1 MSVVNSTWHD
11 EALVPSEGLPEELV
25 ASLDDAPEGAVDQDL
40 IEADSPPQRNIVG
53 RIVQGLMSAWE
64 WSFGVV
70 SMIVILAFLATV
82 PILNLMSL
90 GYLLEVSGRIV
101 RTGKFTQGFVGIRK
115 AARIGSIV
123 AGTWLMF
130 LPLRL
135 LSDAWQSA
143 WLIDPQSVQTR
154 NLWVITMIATVAVSL
169 HVAWACY
176 RGGRL
181 RHFLWPAPIKFFKTI
196 FHGGMY
202 AQAREGTLAFIKELH
217 LWHYFSLGARGFVGT
232 LLWLLVPVLWMIA
245 ARQINDPGA
254 AFLASLPGMFMF
266 AFVLLYL
273 PFLQARFAAEN
284 RIKAL
289 FEVRAIRGLF
299 RQAPLAWWLALFT
312 TLLFA
317 LPLYL
322 LKIEMIDREIA
333 WLPSLF
339 FVVFIF
345 PARILS
351 GWAVAVARKREKPA
365 HFVWRW
371 MSRLAAIPVVVSYI
385 FFMYL
390 FLYISWRGADSLL
403 EQHAFLVPVPFLGA

>member
-1 MSVVNSTWHD
+1 MPVANASWPTD
-11 EALVPSEGLPEELV
+11 ELIAAEEIVRPLGDPPSSSETPDQGVGIPPKTPIFWRIGSGLL
-25 ASLDDAPEGAVDQDL
+25 
-40 IEADSPPQRNIVG
+40 
-53 RIVQGLMSAWE
+53 SAGDWC
-64 WSFGVV
+64 FGVV
-70 SMIVILAFLATV
+70 SMVVILAFLATV
-82 PILNLMSL
+82 PVLNLMSL
-90 GYLLEVSGRIV
+90 GYLLEVAGRIG

-115 AARIGSIV
+115 ASKIGSMV
-123 AGTWLMF
+123 AGAWLMF
-130 LPLRL
+130 LPLRF

-143 WLIDPQSVQTR
+143 WLIDPNSPQTR
-154 NLWVITMIATVAVSL
+154 NLWTVTMIATVAVGL

-176 RGGRL
+176 RGGRF
-181 RHFLWPAPIKFFKTI
+181 RHFLWPAPILFFKTI

-202 AQAREGTLAFIKELH
+202 AHAREGTLAFIRELH
-217 LWHYFSLGARGFVGT
+217 LWHYFSLGARGFFGT
-232 LLWLLVPVLWMIA
+232 LAWLAIPVLWMIG
-245 ARQINDPGA
+245 ARQITEPGA
-254 AFLASLPGMFMF
+254 AFVVSLPGMLMF

-273 PFLQARFAAEN
+273 PFLQAHFAAEN
-284 RIKAL
+284 RFKAL
-289 FEVRAIRGLF
+289 FEVRKVRSLF
-299 RQAPLAWWLALFT
+299 RQAPLAWWLALLT

-345 PARILS
+345 PARMLS
-351 GWAVAVARKREKPA
+351 GWALAVAKKREKPA

-371 MSRLAAIPVVVSYI
+371 LGRLAAIPVVVSYI

-403 EQHAFLVPVPFLGA
+403 EQHAFLVPVPFLGS

>member
-1 MSVVNSTWHD
+1 MAVVNSTWHD
-11 EALVPSEGLPEELV
+11 EALVPAEELI
-25 ASLDDAPEGAVDQDL
+25 APLNADNQSTSTEVPV
-40 IEADSPPQRNIVG
+40 EAAQPPQKNIVW
-53 RIVQGLMSAWE
+53 RATHGLMSAGE
-64 WSFGVV
+64 WCFGVV

-90 GYLLEVSGRIV
+90 GYLLEVSGRIA

-123 AGTWLMF
+123 AGAWLMF

-143 WLIDPQSVQTR
+143 WLIDPESVQTR
-154 NLWVITMIATVAVSL
+154 NLWIVTMVATVAVSL

-181 RHFLWPAPIKFFKTI
+181 RHFAWPAPIKFFKTI

-217 LWHYFSLGARGFVGT
+217 PWYYFSLGARGFFGT
-232 LLWLLVPVLWMIA
+232 LAWLLVPVLWMIS
-245 ARQINDPGA
+245 ARQINEPGA
-254 AFLASLPGMFMF
+254 AFAVSLPGMLMF

-284 RIKAL
+284 RFKAL
-289 FEVRAIRGLF
+289 FEVRKIRQLF
-299 RQAPLAWWLALFT
+299 RQAPLAWWLALFI

-322 LKIEMIDREIA
+322 LKVEMIDREIA

-345 PARILS
+345 PARMLS
-351 GWAVAVARKREKPA
+351 GWAVAVANRREQPA
-365 HFVWRW
+365 HFIWRW
-371 MSRLAAIPVVVSYI
+371 MRRLAAIPVVVAYI

>member
-11 EALVPSEGLPEELV
+11 EATVPAEELV
-25 ASLDDAPEGAVDQDL
+25 NPLDPSSEV
-40 IEADSPPQRNIVG
+40 SPPEAPPATAQPPQKNIFW
-53 RIVQGLMSAWE
+53 RMAAGLMSAWE
-64 WSFGVV
+64 WCFGAL

-90 GYLLEVSGRIV
+90 GYLLEVSGRIA
-101 RTGKFTQGFVGIRK
+101 RTGKFTAGFVGIRK

-123 AGTWLMF
+123 AGAWLMF

-135 LSDAWQSA
+135 LSGAWQSA
-143 WLIDPQSVQTR
+143 WLIDPESVQTR
-154 NLWVITMIATVAVSL
+154 NLWIVTMVATVAVSL

-181 RHFLWPAPIKFFKTI
+181 RHFLWPAPIKFFQTI

-202 AQAREGTLAFIKELH
+202 AQAREGTLAFIKQLH
-217 LWHYFSLGARGFVGT
+217 LWYYFSLGARGFFGT
-232 LLWLLVPVLWMIA
+232 LLWLLVPVLWMIG
-245 ARQINDPGA
+245 ARQINNPGA
-254 AFLASLPGMFMF
+254 AFAVSLPGMLLF
-266 AFVLLYL
+266 AAVLLYL

-284 RIKAL
+284 RFKAL
-289 FEVRAIRGLF
+289 FEVGAIRRLF
-299 RQAPLAWWLALFT
+299 RQAPLAWWLALFI

-339 FVVFIF
+339 FVVFII
-345 PARILS
+345 PARMLS
-351 GWAVAVARKREKPA
+351 GWAVAVAKRRERPA
-365 HFVWRW
+365 HFLWRW
-371 MSRLAAIPVVVSYI
+371 LSRLAAIPVVVSYI

>member
-1 MSVVNSTWHD
+1 MSVVNSTWH
-11 EALVPSEGLPEELV
+11 EEELV
-25 ASLDDAPEGAVDQDL
+25 RAEEPGELVVPLDRLPEGSVSETPSPSAQ
-40 IEADSPPQRNIVG
+40 PPQKNVFWRVAD
-53 RIVQGLMSAWE
+53 GLMSAWE
-64 WSFGVV
+64 WCFGVV

-90 GYLLEVSGRIV
+90 GYLLEVSGRIA

-123 AGTWLMF
+123 AGAWLMF

-143 WLIDPQSVQTR
+143 WLIDPESVQTR
-154 NLWVITMIATVAVSL
+154 NLWVVTMIATVAVSL

-181 RHFLWPAPIKFFKTI
+181 RHFLWPAPIKFFRTI
-196 FHGGMY
+196 FHGGMVT
-202 AQAREGTLAFIKELH
+202 QAREGTLAFMKELH
-217 LWHYFSLGARGFVGT
+217 LWHYFSMGARGFIGT
-232 LLWLLVPVLWMIA
+232 LIWLLVPVLWMIG
-245 ARQINDPGA
+245 ARQINEPGT
-254 AFLASLPGMFMF
+254 AFVVSLPGMLVF

-284 RIKAL
+284 RFKAL
-289 FEVRAIRGLF
+289 FEVRAIRQLF
-299 RQAPLAWWLALFT
+299 RQAPMAWWFALFI

-339 FVVFIF
+339 FVIFIF

-351 GWAVAVARKREKPA
+351 GWAVAVAKRREQPA

>member
-1 MSVVNSTWHD
+1 MSVANSTWQND
-11 EALVPSEGLPEELV
+11 QLVMAEEIAIEPGDSLPLPDQSPSQSVEPPKKNIVWRIGEGLL
-25 ASLDDAPEGAVDQDL
+25 
-40 IEADSPPQRNIVG
+40 
-53 RIVQGLMSAWE
+53 SAWD
-64 WSFGVV
+64 WCFGVV
-70 SMIVILAFLATV
+70 SMIVILAFLATI

-90 GYLLEVSGRIV
+90 GYLLEVAGRIA
-101 RTGKFTQGFVGIRK
+101 RTGKFTQGFVGVRK
-115 AARIGSIV
+115 AARIGSVV
-123 AGTWLMF
+123 AGAWLMF

-135 LSDAWQSA
+135 LSDSWQSA
-143 WLIDPQSVQTR
+143 WLIDPNSTQTR
-154 NLWVITMIATVAVSL
+154 NLWIITMVATVVVGL

-181 RHFLWPAPIKFFKTI
+181 RHFLWPAPILFFKTI
-196 FHGGMY
+196 LHGGMY
-202 AQAREGTLAFIKELH
+202 AHAREQTLSFLKELH
-217 LWHYFSLGARGFVGT
+217 LWHYFSLGVRGFFGT
-232 LLWLLVPVLWMIA
+232 LVWLVVPVLWMIA
-245 ARQINDPGA
+245 ARQINNPGA
-254 AFLASLPGMFMF
+254 AFVVSVPGMVIF

-273 PFLQARFAAEN
+273 PFLQAHFASEN
-284 RIKAL
+284 RFKAL
-289 FEVRAIRGLF
+289 FELGTIRRMF
-299 RQAPLAWWLALFT
+299 RRAPLAWWLALLV

-345 PARILS
+345 PARILA
-351 GWAVAVARKREKPA
+351 GWAVAVAKRREKPA
-365 HFVWRW
+365 HFLWRW
-371 MSRLAAIPVVVSYI
+371 MARLAAIPVVISYI

>member
-1 MSVVNSTWHD
+1 MSVVNSTWHAEELVPAEEFGYSID
-11 EALVPSEGLPEELV
+11 TDVNESLVPSETAAQPPRKNGFRQFGAGLL
-25 ASLDDAPEGAVDQDL
+25 
-40 IEADSPPQRNIVG
+40 
-53 RIVQGLMSAWE
+53 SAGE
-64 WSFGVV
+64 WCFGVM

-90 GYLLEVSGRIV
+90 GYLLEVSGRIA
-101 RTGKFTQGFVGIRK
+101 RTGKFSKGFVGIRK

-123 AGTWLMF
+123 AGAWLMF

-143 WLIDPQSVQTR
+143 WLIDPESVQTR
-154 NLWVITMIATVAVSL
+154 NLWVVTMIATVVVGL

-176 RGGRL
+176 RGGKF
-181 RHFLWPAPIKFFKTI
+181 RHFLWPAPIRFVKTI

-217 LWHYFSLGARGFVGT
+217 LWHYFSMGARGFIGT
-232 LLWLLVPVLWMIA
+232 LAWLAIPVLWMIG
-245 ARQINDPGA
+245 ARQINEPAG
-254 AFLASLPGMFMF
+254 AFLVSLPGMLIF

-273 PFLQARFAAEN
+273 PFLQARFASEN
-284 RIKAL
+284 RLKAL
-289 FEVRAIRGLF
+289 FEVGAIRRIF
-299 RQAPLAWWLALFT
+299 RQAPLAWWFALFI

-345 PARILS
+345 PARMLS
-351 GWAVAVARKREKPA
+351 GWALAVAQKRDKPA

-371 MSRLAAIPVVVSYI
+371 LSRLATIPVVVSYI

-390 FLYISWRGADSLL
+390 FLYISWRGANSLL

>member
-1 MSVVNSTWHD
+1 MSTANSAWD
-11 EALVPSEGLPEELV
+11 AKERALAQPKLRPGLLVSPETASVSAETDCPPQ
-25 ASLDDAPEGAVDQDL
+25 ASLLARVATGFFSVLEWCFGAFSL
-40 IEADSPPQRNIVG
+40 
-53 RIVQGLMSAWE
+53 
-64 WSFGVV
+64 
-70 SMIVILAFLATV
+70 IVILAFLATV

-90 GYLLEVSGRIV
+90 GYLLEVGGRIA
-101 RTGKFTQGFVGIRK
+101 RTGQISQGFIGIRK

-130 LPLRL
+130 LPLRF

-143 WLIDPQSVQTR
+143 WLIDPHSRPTKI
-154 NLWVITMIATVAVSL
+154 LWLVTMFATGVVGL

-181 RHFLWPAPIKFFKTI
+181 RHFIWPAPLRFFKTI

-202 AQAREGTLAFIKELH
+202 THAREETLAFIKELH
-217 LWHYFSLGARGFVGT
+217 LWHYFSLGARGFCGT
-232 LLWLLVPVLWMIA
+232 LVWLLVPVLWMIG
-245 ARQINDPGA
+245 ARQITEPGI
-254 AFLASLPGMFMF
+254 AFLVSLPGMVIF

-284 RIKAL
+284 RFRAL
-289 FEVRAIRGLF
+289 FELGTVRRLF
-299 RQAPLAWWLALFT
+299 RQAPLAWWSALLI

-322 LKIEMIDREIA
+322 LKVEMIDREIA

-345 PARILS
+345 PARLLA
-351 GWAVAVARKREKPA
+351 GWALARAKKREKPA
-365 HFVWRW
+365 HFLLRW
-371 MSRLAAIPVVVSYI
+371 LSRLATLPVVVSYI

>member
-11 EALVPSEGLPEELV
+11 EALVPAEELIAAFDDSTDTA
-25 ASLDDAPEGAVDQDL
+25 ASDIQA
-40 IEADSPPQRNIVG
+40 EAAQPPQKNILW
-53 RIVQGLMSAWE
+53 RFAAGLMSAGE
-64 WSFGVV
+64 WCFGVV
-70 SMIVILAFLATV
+70 SMVVILAFLATV

-90 GYLLEVSGRIV
+90 GYLLEVSGRIA

-123 AGTWLMF
+123 AGAWLMF

-154 NLWVITMIATVAVSL
+154 ILWVITMIATVAVGL

-196 FHGGMY
+196 LHGGMY
-202 AQAREGTLAFIKELH
+202 TQAREGTLAFIKELH
-217 LWHYFSLGARGFVGT
+217 LWHYFSLGARGFIGT
-232 LLWLLVPVLWMIA
+232 LLWLIVPVLWMIG
-245 ARQINDPGA
+245 ARQINEPGA
-254 AFLASLPGMFMF
+254 AFLVSLPGMVIF

-284 RIKAL
+284 RLKAL

-299 RQAPLAWWLALFT
+299 RQAPLAWWSALFI

-322 LKIEMIDREIA
+322 LKVEMIDREIA
-333 WLPSLF
+333 WLPSLL
-339 FVVFIF
+339 FVIFIF
-345 PARILS
+345 PARMLS
-351 GWAVAVARKREKPA
+351 GWAVAVAENREKPA

-371 MSRLAAIPVVVSYI
+371 MSRLAAVPVVVSYI

>member
-1 MSVVNSTWHD
+1 MPGSAVTRD
-11 EALVPSEGLPEELV
+11 QALQNQRQQVMVRVAAGLL
-25 ASLDDAPEGAVDQDL
+25 
-40 IEADSPPQRNIVG
+40 
-53 RIVQGLMSAWE
+53 SAGDWC
-64 WSFGVV
+64 FGVL
-70 SMIVILAFLATV
+70 SMIVILAFLATI

-90 GYLLEVSGRIV
+90 GYLLEVGGRIA

-115 AARIGSIV
+115 ASRIGSIV
-123 AGTWLMF
+123 AGAWLMF

-135 LSDAWQSA
+135 LSDIWQSA
-143 WLIDPQSVQTR
+143 WLIDPTSQQTR
-154 NLWVITMIATVAVSL
+154 ILWFLTTFATALVSL

-181 RHFLWPAPIKFFKTI
+181 YHFLWPAPVRFFKTI

-202 AQAREGTLAFIKELH
+202 THAREKTLDFIKELH
-217 LWHYFSLGARGFVGT
+217 LWHYFSLGARGFFGT
-232 LLWLLVPVLWMIA
+232 LAWLLVPVVWMIA
-245 ARQINDPGA
+245 ARQITEPGL
-254 AFLASLPGMFMF
+254 AFVVSLPGMLMF

-273 PFLQARFAAEN
+273 PFLQAHFADEN
-284 RIKAL
+284 RFRAL
-289 FEVRAIRGLF
+289 FELGKVRQMF
-299 RQAPLAWWLALFT
+299 RQAPLAWWSALFI

-345 PARILS
+345 PARLLA
-351 GWAVAVARKREKPA
+351 GWALARAKKREKPA
-365 HFVWRW
+365 HSLLLW
-371 MSRLAAIPVVVSYI
+371 MSRLAAVPVVVSYI

>member
-11 EALVPSEGLPEELV
+11 EALVPSEELV
-25 ASLDDAPEGAVDQDL
+25 APID
-40 IEADSPPQRNIVG
+40 EACPGHDSETLVEAAQPPKKNIVW
-53 RIVQGLMSAWE
+53 RIADGLMSAWE
-64 WSFGVV
+64 WCFGVV

-90 GYLLEVSGRIV
+90 GYLLEVSGRIA

-123 AGTWLMF
+123 AGAWLMF

-154 NLWVITMIATVAVSL
+154 NLWIVTMVATVAVSL

-181 RHFLWPAPIKFFKTI
+181 RHFIWPAPVKFFKTI

-217 LWHYFSLGARGFVGT
+217 LWYYFSLGARGFVGT
-232 LLWLLVPVLWMIA
+232 LLWLLVPVVWMIG

-254 AFLASLPGMFMF
+254 AFVVSLPGMLVF

-284 RIKAL
+284 RFKAL

-299 RQAPLAWWLALFT
+299 RQAPLAWWLALFI

-339 FVVFIF
+339 FVIFIF
-345 PARILS
+345 PARMLS
-351 GWAVAVARKREKPA
+351 GWAVAVSKKREKPA

>member
-1 MSVVNSTWHD
+1 MSVVNSAWKTKD
-11 EALVPSEGLPEELV
+11 LVLTQPGLSGSGLIPEESGMAATESAAIPGSNIAVRV
-25 ASLDDAPEGAVDQDL
+25 AA
-40 IEADSPPQRNIVG
+40 
-53 RIVQGLMSAWE
+53 GLLRLWE
-64 WSFGVV
+64 WCFGAI
-70 SMIVILAFLATV
+70 SMIVILAFLATI

-90 GYLLEVSGRIV
+90 GYLLEVGGRIA
-101 RTGKFTQGFVGIRK
+101 RTGKFTQGFIGIRK
-115 AARIGSIV
+115 AARIGSIAV
-123 AGTWLMF
+123 GAWLMF

-143 WLIDPQSVQTR
+143 WLIDPTSRQTR
-154 NLWVITMIATVAVSL
+154 ILWFVTMVATVLVGL
-169 HVAWACY
+169 HVAWACF

-181 RHFLWPAPIKFFKTI
+181 RHFIWPAPIRFFKTI

-202 AQAREGTLAFIKELH
+202 AHAREGTLTFIKELH
-217 LWHYFSLGARGFVGT
+217 LWHYFSLGARGFFGT
-232 LLWLLVPVLWMIA
+232 LAWLLVPVLWMIG
-245 ARQINDPGA
+245 ARQITLPGV
-254 AFLASLPGMFMF
+254 AFLVSLPGMVIF

-273 PFLQARFAAEN
+273 PFLQAHFAAEN
-284 RIKAL
+284 RLKAL
-289 FEVRAIRGLF
+289 FELGTVRRMF
-299 RQAPLAWWLALFT
+299 RQAPLAWWSALLI

-322 LKIEMIDREIA
+322 LKVEMIDREIA

-345 PARILS
+345 PARLLA
-351 GWAVAVARKREKPA
+351 GWALARAKKREKPA
-365 HFVWRW
+365 HFLLRW

>member
-1 MSVVNSTWHD
+1 MSTANSAWDTKERLLSQPRMSPGGIVSAEPVWAT
-11 EALVPSEGLPEELV
+11 EATVCPPQ
-25 ASLDDAPEGAVDQDL
+25 ASLLVRAATGF
-40 IEADSPPQRNIVG
+40 
-53 RIVQGLMSAWE
+53 MSLWE
-64 WSFGVV
+64 WCFGAI

-90 GYLLEVSGRIV
+90 GYLLEVGGRIA
-101 RTGKFTQGFVGIRK
+101 RTGQFTQGFIGIRK

-143 WLIDPQSVQTR
+143 WLIDPDSRSTKI
-154 NLWVITMIATVAVSL
+154 LWLVTIVATGLVGL

-181 RHFLWPAPIKFFKTI
+181 HHFIWPAPIRFFKTI

-202 AQAREGTLAFIKELH
+202 AYAREGTLAFIKELH
-217 LWHYFSLGARGFVGT
+217 LWHYFSLGARGFFGT
-232 LLWLLVPVLWMIA
+232 LAWLLVPVLWMIG
-245 ARQINDPGA
+245 ARQITEPGI
-254 AFLASLPGMFMF
+254 AFLVSLPGMVVF

-273 PFLQARFAAEN
+273 PFLQAHFAAEN
-284 RIKAL
+284 RLRAL
-289 FEVRAIRGLF
+289 FEVGRVRRMF
-299 RQAPLAWWLALFT
+299 RQAPLAWWSALLI

-322 LKIEMIDREIA
+322 LKVEMIDREIA

-345 PARILS
+345 PARVLA
-351 GWAVAVARKREKPA
+351 GWALARAKKREKPA
-365 HFVWRW
+365 HFLFRW
-371 MSRLAAIPVVVSYI
+371 LSRLATVPVVVSYI

>member
-1 MSVVNSTWHD
+1 MSAVNSSWQAK
-11 EALVPSEGLPEELV
+11 ELVLTKPSFSPSGLNSGDTGLV
-25 ASLDDAPEGAVDQDL
+25 ASESA
-40 IEADSPPQRNIVG
+40 SPPRSGLIV
-53 RIVQGLMSAWE
+53 RVAAGLVNAWE
-64 WSFGVV
+64 WCFGAI

-90 GYLLEVSGRIV
+90 GYLLEVGGRIA
-101 RTGKFTQGFVGIRK
+101 RTGKFSQGFIGIRK

-123 AGTWLMF
+123 AGAWLMF

-143 WLIDPQSVQTR
+143 WLIDPTSQQTR
-154 NLWVITMIATVAVSL
+154 VLWFVTMIATGMVGL

-181 RHFLWPAPIKFFKTI
+181 RHFIWPAPIRFFKTI

-202 AQAREGTLAFIKELH
+202 RHAREGTLSFIKELH
-217 LWHYFSLGARGFVGT
+217 LWHYFSLGVRGFFGT
-232 LLWLLVPVLWMIA
+232 LAWLLVPVVWMIG
-245 ARQINDPGA
+245 ARQISEPGI
-254 AFLASLPGMFMF
+254 AFVVSLPGMVMF

-273 PFLQARFAAEN
+273 PFLQAHFADEN
-284 RIKAL
+284 RFKAL
-289 FEVRAIRGLF
+289 FELGTVRRLF
-299 RQAPLAWWLALFT
+299 RQAPLAWWSALLI

-322 LKIEMIDREIA
+322 LKVEMIDREIA
-333 WLPSLF
+333 WLPSLL

-345 PARILS
+345 PARLLA
-351 GWAVAVARKREKPA
+351 GWALARAKKREQPA
-365 HFVWRW
+365 HFLLRW
-371 MSRLAAIPVVVSYI
+371 LSRFAAIPVVVSYI